1 MNALAGLMNPME
13 LGQMTQRAFEQGREE
28 KRQAGVQS
36 ALTSY
41 AMNPADPNALNALA
55 QYAPQVAIP
64 IAERRMQA
72 QQEQERKAQFGQL
85 VQAARAGDNRAIASL
100 WVEDSTLA
108 AKLDDAQ
115 ASKAVEGFKFLSQ
128 AAYDIVQRGTPE
140 ERAALFDQY
149 INQAVSMGF
158 DGMAQYRGQYSD
170 QLLNSFVAKADG
182 MKQFMEFQ
190 QPDYEAVGEGGL
202 VGFQFGQPMQQNGAT
217 QNFAPQGGLQ
227 PGAVEDG
234 YRFKGGDPSNKAN
247 WEPVGGASSNAS
259 GGFRPVA
266 GTYKHPD
273 RFQIPAANGTAVI
286 KSLFPSARVTSGYRG
301 PNHALSK
308 ANPSSW
314 HARSQGAVDI
324 APIKGMTFEQ
334 AARQIEAA
342 GYTIMEARDEVKYP
356 VKHATG
362 PHWHFVIGK
371 R

>member
-1 MNALAGLMNPME
+1 M
-13 LGQMTQRAFEQGREE
+13 
-28 KRQAGVQS
+28 
-36 ALTSY
+36 
-41 AMNPADPNALNALA
+41 
-55 QYAPQVAIP
+55 AIP

-72 QQEQERKAQFGQL
+72 EQEQTRKAQFGQV
-85 VQAARAGDNRAIASL
+85 VQAARAGDPKAIASL
-100 WVEDSTLA
+100 WAEDPTLA

-128 AAYDIVQRGTPE
+128 AAYDIVQRGNPQ

-149 INQAVSMGF
+149 INQAVAMGF
-158 DGMAQYRGQYSD
+158 DGMEQYRGQYTD

-190 QPDYEAVGEGGL
+190 QPDYQAAGEGGL
-202 VGFQFGQPMQQNGAT
+202 YGFQYGKPILRDGQPDNLAGGAG
-217 QNFAPQGGLQ
+217 PQ
-227 PGAVEDG
+227 PGVIEEG
-234 YRFKGGDPSNKAN
+234 FRFKGGDPSNRAN

-266 GTYKHPD
+266 GTYKHPE
-273 RFQIPAANGTAVI
+273 RHRIPAANGTAVI
-286 KSLFPSARVTSGYRG
+286 QSLFPGARVTSGYRG
-301 PNHALSK
+301 PDHPLSK

-314 HARSQGAVDI
+314 HARSQGAVDL

-342 GYTIMEARDEVKYP
+342 GYTIMEARDEVNYP
-356 VKHATG
+356 TSHATG